1 VAGEAVE
8 GEMASQPGF
17 FDLDDRYAA
26 LSKAG
31 DPLVRLKEIVPFE
44 TFRYRLEKALNRSDR
59 ARGGRPPYDCVLMFK
74 VLVLQA
80 LYNLSDDQAEFQ
92 IGDRLSFMRFL
103 DMGLSDKAP
112 DAKTIW
118 LFRELL
124 TQTGAIA
131 KLFAVFDARLKE
143 SGYLAMAG
151 QIIDASL
158 VAAPR
163 QRNTEEEKRA
173 IKAGEIPAG
182 WQDTPAKLR
191 QKDRDARWTVKFTKA
206 KTKPDGSMPPVCG
219 PIPHTGRSRTRHG
232 SRTTACARAFIARN
246 RGAGRCRAG
255 RLWPTRRNPGCVPRS
270 STCLPGRRDRW
281 GCSSAPSASPGPPPR
296 SASPIS
302 PTTCSAWPGS
312 TGELRPPDRNR
323 AGRRQIFAP
332 PVQNSAPDTAQLTPI
347 NAPTPASHP
356 MSPPKRR
363 KPTVLRGV
371 QLVCVAVRH
380 SCQRTRNRKYNWSI
394 RHKNL
399 LFL

>member
-1 VAGEAVE
+1 
-8 GEMASQPGF
+8 M
-17 FDLDDRYAA
+17 
-26 LSKAG
+26 
-31 DPLVRLKEIVPFE
+31 VRLKEIVPFE

-118 LFRELL
+118 LFCELL

-163 QRNTEEEKRA
+163 QRNTEEEKRV

-182 WQDTPAKLR
+182 WQDTPARLP
-191 QKDRDARWTVKFTKA
+191 QKDREARWTVKFTKA

-232 SRTTACARAFIARN
+232 LRTTACAHAFIARN

-255 RLWPTRRNPGCVPRS
+255 IPGAVHAAPGLARQANCARLTEIALVGGRYSLRQSRIQHQTPPNSPPSTPQPRQAIP
-270 STCLPGRRDRW
+270 C
-281 GCSSAPSASPGPPPR
+281 
-296 SASPIS
+296 
-302 PTTCSAWPGS
+302 
-312 TGELRPPDRNR
+312 
-323 AGRRQIFAP
+323 RRQNDDNP
-332 PVQNSAPDTAQLTPI
+332 RGSSRCPI
-347 NAPTPASHP
+347 A
-356 MSPPKRR
+356 
-363 KPTVLRGV
+363 
-371 QLVCVAVRH
+371 
-380 SCQRTRNRKYNWSI
+380 
-394 RHKNL
+394 
-399 LFL
+399 